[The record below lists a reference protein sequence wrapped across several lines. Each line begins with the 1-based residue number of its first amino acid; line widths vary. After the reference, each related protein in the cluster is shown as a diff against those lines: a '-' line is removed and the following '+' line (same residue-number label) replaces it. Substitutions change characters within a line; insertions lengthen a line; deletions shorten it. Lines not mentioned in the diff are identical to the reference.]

1 MTSKLKVNLIN
12 DAGDNNLIT
21 SDGSGSVTLGTAF
34 PAVGKIGQIQ
44 STTLTSTVSI
54 SSSSTS
60 TFADVSGL
68 SVNITPTST
77 SSKILVLYT
86 VSFSAGAGSKHMR
99 LMRDST
105 AINIGDAGQA
115 NQIRSTVSSRPAGT
129 VYDLDTANQAGQFL
143 DSPSSTS
150 QITYKIQV
158 TLGASYSSTAYI
170 NRTTSDNN
178 NDFEPRT
185 ISGITVME
193 ILD

>member
-1 MTSKLKVNLIN
+1 M
-12 DAGDNNLIT
+12 
-21 SDGSGSVTLGTAF
+21 SVTTIPTAGIADD
-34 PAVGKIGQIQ
+34 AVTIAKASGFGKIGQIL

-115 NQIRSTVSSRPAGT
+115 NQIRSTVSSRPAST
-129 VYDLDTANQAGQFL
+129 VYDLDTANMAGQFL

-158 TLGASYSSTAYI
+158 TLGASYNSTAYI